1 MLEQDLS
8 QNHVITSVA
17 QVGRVVSVGAVQV
30 DHAANIAV
38 PKLIYAVQKQISE
51 ALKWICPIVIV
62 KMAVA
67 KTIANVISIQ
77 MKSFLHSSVLH
88 RALRNLYFCQLEN
101 LNFNLMH
108 AQLRVHDSLLQIC
121 TTYPPSTHIYS
132 VHILCLIQINL
143 KSNICPKEKLSGC
156 ACR

>member
-17 QVGRVVSVGAVQV
+17 QVGRVVSVGGVQV
-30 DHAANIAV
+30 DHVANIAV

-51 ALKWICPIVIV
+51 ARKWICPIVIV

-77 MKSFLHSSVLH
+77 MKSFLHSSVLN
-88 RALRNLYFCQLEN
+88 RALQII
-101 LNFNLMH
+101 
-108 AQLRVHDSLLQIC
+108 SLP
-121 TTYPPSTHIYS
+121 T
-132 VHILCLIQINL
+132 
-143 KSNICPKEKLSGC
+143 
-156 ACR
+156 